1 MFKIEIDIDLKFQNL
16 ITMHGIS
23 DDLEPKVKLH
33 IFEKKDISKVKVC
46 QGRVSLQPLLSI
58 KKAFITNHAILCCF
72 IDF

>member
-33 IFEKKDISKVKVC
+33 IFEKKVYKRSAKVELVY
-46 QGRVSLQPLLSI
+46 SLCYQ
-58 KKAFITNHAILCCF
+58 
-72 IDF
+72 